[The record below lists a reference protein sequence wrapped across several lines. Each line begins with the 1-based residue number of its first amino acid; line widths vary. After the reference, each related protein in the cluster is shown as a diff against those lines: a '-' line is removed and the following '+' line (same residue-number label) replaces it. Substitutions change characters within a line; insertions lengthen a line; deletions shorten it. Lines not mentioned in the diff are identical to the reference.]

1 MAEKKIQDWLHTAVS
16 GIRFKLDREAVEQE
30 LREHLEDKVADL
42 QRMYHLDQ
50 EEAEEMALNQMGDAE
65 EIGREMAKI
74 HKSWW
79 GVIWTVTRVLLPV
92 VIVAAVFS
100 WFGTG
105 DNFPTWE
112 YWDWDGLPGTP
123 HSDMVGRNDKNDN
136 KTYLP
141 NGGIKQ
147 LMAREG
153 TESESVWVNG
163 QHIAVRHAALWKE
176 KDQQVLYLALRL
188 DTPLF
193 WERGIL
199 FPEWMNATD
208 SEGNRWNGADENRG
222 MFANGYGPFHQWE
235 EIILEGVDPE
245 AEWVRLD
252 YGPEGEIFSLT
263 VVLEREAEK

>member
-1 MAEKKIQDWLHTAVS
+1 MAEKRIQDWLHTAVS

-30 LREHLEDKVADL
+30 LREHFEDKVADL
-42 QRMYHLDQ
+42 QWMYHLDQ
-50 EEAEEMALNQMGDAE
+50 EEAEEMALGQMGDAE

-74 HKSWW
+74 HKPWW

-92 VIVAAVFS
+92 VMVAAVFS

-112 YWDWDGLPGTP
+112 YWDWDNLPGTWEEK
-123 HSDMVGRNDKNDN
+123 MRNEYSTYIPND
-136 KTYLP
+136 LP
-141 NGGIKQ
+141 KQ

-153 TESESVWVNG
+153 EASESVWVNG
-163 QHIAVRHAALWKE
+163 QHVSVRHASLWQEKE
-176 KDQQVLYLALRL
+176 QQVLYLALRL

-199 FPEWMNATD
+199 FPGWFRLTD
-208 SEGNRWNGADENRG
+208 NLGKKYDSAEMEIDYG
-222 MFANGYGPFHQWE
+222 GYGPFHQCVE
-235 EIILEGVDPE
+235 VILQDVQPE
-245 AEWVRLD
+245 VEWVQLD

-263 VVLEREAEK
+263 VELEREAEK